1 MSEFPTQPKF
11 EVIKKLSNSDFGAI
25 YKILN
30 KEDNNYY
37 SIKKI
42 SFKSVEENE
51 INEIKNVSKILS
63 ELKSENIIKY
73 LFFYRNKFPL
83 ITIILK

>member
-42 SFKSVEENE
+42 SLKSVEENE
-51 INEIKNVSKILS
+51 INKIKNV
-63 ELKSENIIKY
+63 
-73 LFFYRNKFPL
+73 
-83 ITIILK
+83 